1 MSSRDTE
8 KTIRELQQF
17 LREHEDEITDEDSMH
32 RLAMAFMSQHNSRLQ
47 PKQTE
52 PEDASD
58 YLELAEAASSKKK
71 RLEYLHKAVEVEP
84 ENIGVQL
91 ELLLAEHEKQPN
103 EQLPGLQC
111 LMEQAEKQLDED
123 GIFEEFQGEFW
134 RAIETR
140 PYMRVCYTY
149 FQTLIECGM
158 MRCAI
163 NEGERLLKLS
173 EGGSLGVRDR
183 LMHLYAYTE
192 DEMHALALHKK
203 YGGYEETQMLFPLA
217 ILYYK
222 QNQFDKAKDYWT
234 RLAKVN
240 RDTKKFMRLEAKHDG
255 YSLRMEQGMY
265 GYRPD
270 TIEELVDTYLNS
282 TYPFNATPYFSQWA
296 YQYLRTQ
303 TASKKKKP
311 KNEE

>member
-1 MSSRDTE
+1 MRSRDTE

-32 RLAMAFMSQHNSRLQ
+32 RLAITFMSQHNSRLQ

-84 ENIGVQL
+84 ENIDVQL
-91 ELLLAEHEKQPN
+91 ELLLAE
-103 EQLPGLQC
+103 
-111 LMEQAEKQLDED
+111 
-123 GIFEEFQGEFW
+123 
-134 RAIETR
+134 
-140 PYMRVCYTY
+140 
-149 FQTLIECGM
+149 
-158 MRCAI
+158 
-163 NEGERLLKLS
+163 
-173 EGGSLGVRDR
+173 
-183 LMHLYAYTE
+183 
-192 DEMHALALHKK
+192 HKK
-203 YGGYEETQMLFPLA
+203 YGGYEETQMLLPLA

-222 QNQFDKAKDYWT
+222 QNQFDKAKDYLN

-240 RDTKKFMRLEAKHDG
+240 RDTKRFMRLEAKHDG

-265 GYRPD
+265 GYRPG
-270 TIEELVDTYLNS
+270 TIEELVDAYLNPTYL
-282 TYPFNATPYFSQWA
+282 FNATPYFSQWA

>member
-1 MSSRDTE
+1 MRSRDTE

-71 RLEYLHKAVEVEP
+71 RLEYLHKAVEVES
-84 ENIGVQL
+84 ENIDVQL

-173 EGGSLGVRDR
+173 EGGSLGVRDQ

-296 YQYLRTQ
+296 NQYLRTQ

>member
-1 MSSRDTE
+1 MRSRDTE

-32 RLAMAFMSQHNSRLQ
+32 RLAITFMSQHNSRLQ

-58 YLELAEAASSKKK
+58 YLELASY
-71 RLEYLHKAVEVEP
+71 R
-84 ENIGVQL
+84 
-91 ELLLAEHEKQPN
+91 
-103 EQLPGLQC
+103 
-111 LMEQAEKQLDED
+111 
-123 GIFEEFQGEFW
+123 
-134 RAIETR
+134 TR

-173 EGGSLGVRDR
+173 EGDSLGVRDQ

-203 YGGYEETQMLFPLA
+203 YGGYEETQMLLPLA

-222 QNQFDKAKDYWT
+222 QNQFDKVVVKLFHDYKAFLT
-234 RLAKVN
+234 RAEGMNNIASVEQQ
-240 RDTKKFMRLEAKHDG
+240 DTRKHEEMIKGLLLDI
-255 YSLRMEQGMY
+255 SL
-265 GYRPD
+265 
-270 TIEELVDTYLNS
+270 
-282 TYPFNATPYFSQWA
+282 
-296 YQYLRTQ
+296 
-303 TASKKKKP
+303 
-311 KNEE
+311 

>member
-1 MSSRDTE
+1 MRSRDTE

-71 RLEYLHKAVEVEP
+71 RLEYLHKAVEVES
-84 ENIGVQL
+84 ENIDVQL

-173 EGGSLGVRDR
+173 EGGSLGVRDQ

-192 DEMHALALHKK
+192 DEMLALALHKK
-203 YGGYEETQMLFPLA
+203 YGGYDETQMLFPLA

-222 QNQFDKAKDYWT
+222 QNQFDKSKDYWT

>member
-1 MSSRDTE
+1 MRSRDTE

-32 RLAMAFMSQHNSRLQ
+32 RLAITFMSQHNSRLQ

-84 ENIGVQL
+84 ENIDVQL
-91 ELLLAEHEKQPN
+91 ELLLAE
-103 EQLPGLQC
+103 
-111 LMEQAEKQLDED
+111 
-123 GIFEEFQGEFW
+123 
-134 RAIETR
+134 
-140 PYMRVCYTY
+140 
-149 FQTLIECGM
+149 
-158 MRCAI
+158 
-163 NEGERLLKLS
+163 
-173 EGGSLGVRDR
+173 
-183 LMHLYAYTE
+183 
-192 DEMHALALHKK
+192 HKK
-203 YGGYEETQMLFPLA
+203 YGGYEETQMLLPLA

-222 QNQFDKAKDYWT
+222 QNQFDKAKDYLN

-265 GYRPD
+265 GYRPG
-270 TIEELVDTYLNS
+270 TIEELVDAYLNPTYL
-282 TYPFNATPYFSQWA
+282 FNATPYFSQWA

-303 TASKKKKP
+303 TAAKKKKP

>member
-173 EGGSLGVRDR
+173 EGGSLGVRDQ

>member
-1 MSSRDTE
+1 MRSRDTE

-32 RLAMAFMSQHNSRLQ
+32 RLAITFMSQHNSRLQ

-84 ENIGVQL
+84 ENIDVQL

-123 GIFEEFQGEFW
+123 GIFEEFQGELW
-134 RAIETR
+134 RA
-140 PYMRVCYTY
+140 
-149 FQTLIECGM
+149 
-158 MRCAI
+158 
-163 NEGERLLKLS
+163 
-173 EGGSLGVRDR
+173 
-183 LMHLYAYTE
+183 
-192 DEMHALALHKK
+192 
-203 YGGYEETQMLFPLA
+203 YEETQMLLPLA

-255 YSLRMEQGMY
+255 YSLHMEQGMY
-265 GYRPD
+265 GYRPG

-282 TYPFNATPYFSQWA
+282 TYLFNATPYFSQWA

>member
-32 RLAMAFMSQHNSRLQ
+32 RLAITFMSQHNSRLQ

-84 ENIGVQL
+84 ENIDVQL
-91 ELLLAEHEKQPN
+91 ELLLAE
-103 EQLPGLQC
+103 
-111 LMEQAEKQLDED
+111 
-123 GIFEEFQGEFW
+123 
-134 RAIETR
+134 
-140 PYMRVCYTY
+140 
-149 FQTLIECGM
+149 
-158 MRCAI
+158 
-163 NEGERLLKLS
+163 
-173 EGGSLGVRDR
+173 
-183 LMHLYAYTE
+183 
-192 DEMHALALHKK
+192 HKK
-203 YGGYEETQMLFPLA
+203 YGGYEETQMLLPLA

-222 QNQFDKAKDYWT
+222 QNQFDKAKDYLN

-265 GYRPD
+265 GYRPG
-270 TIEELVDTYLNS
+270 TIEELVDAYLNPTYL
-282 TYPFNATPYFSQWA
+282 FNATPYFSQWA

>member
-1 MSSRDTE
+1 MRSRDTE

-32 RLAMAFMSQHNSRLQ
+32 RLAITFMSQHNSRLQ

-84 ENIGVQL
+84 ENIDVQL

-134 RAIETR
+134 RA
-140 PYMRVCYTY
+140 
-149 FQTLIECGM
+149 
-158 MRCAI
+158 
-163 NEGERLLKLS
+163 
-173 EGGSLGVRDR
+173 
-183 LMHLYAYTE
+183 
-192 DEMHALALHKK
+192 
-203 YGGYEETQMLFPLA
+203 YEETQMLLPLA

-222 QNQFDKAKDYWT
+222 QNQFDKAEDYVN
-234 RLAKVN
+234 RLAKTN
-240 RDTKKFMRLEAKHDG
+240 KGAKKFLRLAAKNDRR
-255 YSLRMEQGMY
+255 SLFMEQGLY
-265 GYRPD
+265 GYQPD
-270 TIEELVDTYLNS
+270 TIEELVEEYLTS
-282 TYPFNATPYFSQWA
+282 PYLFVTTPYFCQWA
-296 YQYLRTQ
+296 YQYLRAQ
-303 TASKKKKP
+303 TAAKKKKP
-311 KNEE
+311 EPEK

>member
-1 MSSRDTE
+1 MRSRDTE

-32 RLAMAFMSQHNSRLQ
+32 RLAITFMSQHNSRLQ

-84 ENIGVQL
+84 ENIDVQL
-91 ELLLAEHEKQPN
+91 ELLLAE
-103 EQLPGLQC
+103 
-111 LMEQAEKQLDED
+111 
-123 GIFEEFQGEFW
+123 
-134 RAIETR
+134 
-140 PYMRVCYTY
+140 
-149 FQTLIECGM
+149 
-158 MRCAI
+158 
-163 NEGERLLKLS
+163 
-173 EGGSLGVRDR
+173 
-183 LMHLYAYTE
+183 
-192 DEMHALALHKK
+192 HKK
-203 YGGYEETQMLFPLA
+203 YGGYEETQMLLPLA

-222 QNQFDKAKDYWT
+222 QNQFDKAKDYLN

-265 GYRPD
+265 GYRPG
-270 TIEELVDTYLNS
+270 TIEELVDAYLNPTYL
-282 TYPFNATPYFSQWA
+282 FNATPYFSQWA